1 MKTSTG
7 SYFLLKLSL
16 SLMFIAIGI
25 AGITGYNSGLSEF
38 ARGVNQLF
46 GRSNSILPLVMAI
59 IELLAGV
66 LLLLSIFSIFPS
78 NLTSLLLLIIL
89 IFWAVTII
97 LQYFINGFLKPDFI
111 PWLGNVSVQLVILSG
126 LWLVYSET
134 R

>member
-1 MKTSTG
+1 MKTSSG

-46 GRSNSILPLVMAI
+46 GRSNSILPLIMAI

-66 LLLLSIFSIFPS
+66 LLLLSMFSIFPS
-78 NLTSLLLLIIL
+78 NLTPLLLLVIL
-89 IFWAVTII
+89 IFWAVTIV

-126 LWLVYSET
+126 LWLVYSQT